1 MSEASL
7 LGALLLGLSGAGHCL
22 GMCGG
27 IAAALNLGNQRTLA
41 VSIAYHGG
49 RVTSYTILGGL
60 LGFAAG
66 SIDITAWTIG
76 LRYLAGF
83 LLISMGLYI
92 GNWWHGLALLEKAG
106 ARLWQPVQRLSSKL
120 LPISHWYQSLAL
132 GLCWGLMPCGLIY
145 SALAWA
151 ATSQDALQGATLML
165 LFGLGTVPAM
175 LATSLGANRLQW
187 FLRQRGLKV
196 MIAVLLIFSGLW
208 TLFITFQHGGHMGP
222 DNTPAHHHAHPA

>member
-1 MSEASL
+1 MSMSEASL

-92 GNWWHGLALLEKAG
+92 GSWWHGLALPG
-106 ARLWQPVQRLSSKL
+106 
-120 LPISHWYQSLAL
+120 
-132 GLCWGLMPCGLIY
+132 CG
-145 SALAWA
+145 
-151 ATSQDALQGATLML
+151 
-165 LFGLGTVPAM
+165 
-175 LATSLGANRLQW
+175 
-187 FLRQRGLKV
+187 
-196 MIAVLLIFSGLW
+196 
-208 TLFITFQHGGHMGP
+208 
-222 DNTPAHHHAHPA
+222 